1 MLPSHGLTPF
11 RPTPKFAEI
20 MPGEAHTD
28 DLPPPRP
35 SVFVSYASADR
46 AMARTLRDTLAAAG
60 LDVWFDEDELA
71 GGEAWDAKIRNQI
84 RTCTYFMPVISE
96 TTQVR
101 REGYFRREWRLAVDR
116 SHDMA
121 DDATFLLPVVIDG
134 TTEAGARVPE
144 KFLTVQWLKLP
155 GGQPT
160 PALMTLAGRLA
171 RGEHVSP
178 RPTQAPFVPPPPA
191 VTRSPI
197 PPPLHTMPPMGSAA
211 AGPAPAPAPESH
223 SGHPKLT
230 PFPARPAD
238 RHDRLKYLVEIIAW
252 LCTSAWIIFKWLP
265 KWARFLIVVWLV
277 IMAFRQSG
285 SEPERPAHAARPA
298 SVSTGTD
305 SDDKSDEDAA
315 GPFKVA
321 ANHLDQVATD
331 PAATEL
337 KVSLARAGA
346 EIARAVS
353 KEIAGGAADQGKLG
367 IVTLAGHTEDPVARK
382 FGKVVMLE
390 VFSKLVSVRPGLAQL
405 QPPEHLMADDAA
417 LRTQAAQKG
426 ETRLLVARI
435 EGKELVVRLLAVA
448 PPDEVWTGRYAVQ
461 GGDIAAAVA
470 QIVQGVQAAIPP
482 APPVP
487 PDKG

>member
-1 MLPSHGLTPF
+1 
-11 RPTPKFAEI
+11 
-20 MPGEAHTD
+20 
-28 DLPPPRP
+28 
-35 SVFVSYASADR
+35 
-46 AMARTLRDTLAAAG
+46 
-60 LDVWFDEDELA
+60 
-71 GGEAWDAKIRNQI
+71 
-84 RTCTYFMPVISE
+84 MPVISE

-160 PALMTLAGRLA
+160 PALMALAGRLA

-197 PPPLHTMPPMGSAA
+197 PPPLHTVPPMASAA
-211 AGPAPAPAPESH
+211 AGPAPAPEPH

-277 IMAFRQSG
+277 IIAFRQSS
-285 SEPERPAHAARPA
+285 SEPERPAHAARPP
-298 SVSTGTD
+298 STGTSTD

-315 GPFKVA
+315 VPFKVA

-331 PAATEL
+331 PAATNL
-337 KVSLARAGA
+337 KASLARAGA

-353 KEIAGGAADQGKLG
+353 KEIAEGTADQAKLG
-367 IVTLAGHTEDPVARK
+367 VVPLAGHTEDPVARK
-382 FGKVVMLE
+382 FGKVVMME

-405 QPPEHLMADDAA
+405 QPLEHLMADDAT

-448 PPDEVWTGRYAVQ
+448 TPDEVWTGRYPVH
-461 GGDIAAAVA
+461 GGDIAATVA
-470 QIVQGVQAAIPP
+470 QIVEGVQAAMPP